1 MRTAA
6 HLSALLEVGAGV
18 PAAEVAEHVGVSP
31 STVYRWLQAFI
42 VQHRDSLRYGTAP
55 GRPCQLPPTQKACLK
70 ALVAAGSLAAGYP
83 TGCCLAH
90 CLPGADALDRNGE
103 AGGGTLAL
111 RPDEGLVVELA

>member
-103 AGGGTLAL
+103 AVGGTLAL